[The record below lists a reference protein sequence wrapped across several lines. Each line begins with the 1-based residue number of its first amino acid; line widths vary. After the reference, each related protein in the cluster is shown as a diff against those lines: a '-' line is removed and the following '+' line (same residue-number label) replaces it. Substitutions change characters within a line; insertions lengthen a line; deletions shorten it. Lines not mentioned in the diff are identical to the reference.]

1 MRVNAIRPFLI
12 ALQFLTRIPVRLRA
26 TPNEIEVGRSLLF
39 YPVVGVLIG
48 GLLVAADAVLSNIPM
63 LPRAAL
69 VLAAWV
75 LITGALHLDG
85 LADSADAWIGGHG
98 DRERT
103 LAIMKDPCSG
113 PVGVT
118 ALVLV
123 LLLKFA
129 ALASLPDPARAPA
142 LLLAAIGART
152 LVPLLFLTTPY
163 ARPSGLGATLAAHVP
178 RRAAAIIVAITAVA
192 LITAFGMAAVW
203 ALISALAT
211 FAVLRRLMH
220 QRLGGATG
228 DTAGALVELAEC
240 TVLIALTII
249 GAA

>member
-1 MRVNAIRPFLI
+1 MSAIRPFLI
-12 ALQFLTRIPVRLRA
+12 ALQFLTRIPVRMRA
-26 TPNEIEVGRSLLF
+26 PPSEIELGRSLLF
-39 YPVVGVLIG
+39 YPVVGLLIG
-48 GLLVAADAVLSNIPM
+48 GLLVAADSALSHAPM

-118 ALVLV
+118 ALVLT

-129 ALASLPDPARAPA
+129 ALASLPDPMRVPA
-142 LLLAAIGART
+142 LLLAAISART
-152 LVPLLFLTTPY
+152 LLPLLFLTTPY
-163 ARPSGLGATLAAHVP
+163 ARPVGLGATLAAHLP
-178 RRAAAIIVAITAVA
+178 RRAAALIVAIAAVA
-192 LITAFGMAAVW
+192 LITALGMAAVG
-203 ALISALAT
+203 ALIAALAT

-220 QRLGGATG
+220 QRLGGTTG

-240 TVLIALTII
+240 AVLIALTII